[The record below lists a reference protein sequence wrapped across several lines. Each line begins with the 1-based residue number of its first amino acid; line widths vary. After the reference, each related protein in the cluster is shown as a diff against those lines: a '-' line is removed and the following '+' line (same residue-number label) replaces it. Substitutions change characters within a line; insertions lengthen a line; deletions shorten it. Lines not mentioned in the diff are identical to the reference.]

1 MTIYIEIES
10 TETKKHAGTAKSTGR
25 DYEIVKQRALFFRE
39 GERFPDKI
47 DVLIDKGQSAYPVGK
62 YTIHPDSYQIDRF
75 GAVGLRLKLAPLVK

>member
-1 MTIYIEIES
+1 MSIVIEIES
-10 TETKKHAGTAKSTGR
+10 TEIKRHSGIAKSTQR
-25 DYEIVKQRALFFRE
+25 EYEIVKQRALFFRE

-47 DVLIDKGQSAYPVGK
+47 DVLIDKGDSPYPVGK